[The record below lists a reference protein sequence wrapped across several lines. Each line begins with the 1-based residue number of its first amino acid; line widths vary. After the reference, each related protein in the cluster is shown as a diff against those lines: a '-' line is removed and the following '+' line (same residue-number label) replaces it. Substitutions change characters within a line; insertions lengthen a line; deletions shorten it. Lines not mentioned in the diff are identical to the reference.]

1 MTANDNNDCLY
12 NAGKTTVISGSLGL
26 VVSAMQNTVQKHTEG
41 AKGVF
46 TRTGGTIALFA
57 AMGGIFSLTE
67 CASKNIRGES
77 DPLNAGI
84 AGCAAGLVAGLKTH
98 SIAKMCA
105 ACAGVGATMYA
116 YEASGEFKGLMD
128 GKTQQEKKDY
138 RDSFFKGYKKAEEQA

>member
-1 MTANDNNDCLY
+1 
-12 NAGKTTVISGSLGL
+12 
-26 VVSAMQNTVQKHTEG
+26 
-41 AKGVF
+41 
-46 TRTGGTIALFA
+46 
-57 AMGGIFSLTE
+57 MGGIFSLTE

-84 AGCAAGLVAGLKTH
+84 AGCAAGLVAGLKSKSIHGLNWHSNKLTTIIAH

-128 GKTQQEKKDY
+128 GKTQQEKKDH